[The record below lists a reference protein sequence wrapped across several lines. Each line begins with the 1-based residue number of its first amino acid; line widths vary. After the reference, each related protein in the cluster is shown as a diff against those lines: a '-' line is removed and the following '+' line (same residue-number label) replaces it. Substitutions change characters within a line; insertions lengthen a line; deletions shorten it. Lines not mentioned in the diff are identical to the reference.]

1 MYSLPLALQYAHL
14 HALDP
19 KIKGKETE
27 APERLVD
34 TPVGQWSAS
43 LKSCNQSAVPP
54 VFLDRMLETHGTS
67 GMLRD
72 KSTLLRVSYKIPSD
86 YDVCVFSSDQFP

>member
-1 MYSLPLALQYAHL
+1 MYPLPLALHYAHL
-14 HALDP
+14 YALDP
-19 KIKGKETE
+19 KIKGKEIE
-27 APERLVD
+27 APEHLVD
-34 TPVGQWSAS
+34 TPVGQWSGS
-43 LKSCNQSAVPP
+43 LLESKSCNQSAVPP

-86 YDVCVFSSDQFP
+86 YDVCVLFI